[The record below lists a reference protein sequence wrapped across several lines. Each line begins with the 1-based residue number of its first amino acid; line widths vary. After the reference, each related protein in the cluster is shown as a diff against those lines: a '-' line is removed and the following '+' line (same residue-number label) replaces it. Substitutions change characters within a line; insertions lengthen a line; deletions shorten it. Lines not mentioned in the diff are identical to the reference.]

1 MEDLSGSAI
10 CSTTQ
15 KAFSEDSLEVSFGEI
30 YRRILRELKVIA
42 IKGDLEMVYYKP
54 SIS

>member
-1 MEDLSGSAI
+1 MEDLSGSVI

-15 KAFSEDSLEVSFGEI
+15 KAFSENSLEVSVGEVYI
-30 YRRILRELKVIA
+30 RISRELKVIA